1 MAARAQPR
9 KRRVDHRTRGA
20 RAEGRDARAALI
32 DAAAAVFSRRGFREA
47 SVDEVA
53 QEAGLSKGAVYWHFE
68 GKDELFLALHE
79 ERVERRQRE
88 MIELLESAPPD
99 QDVSPEM
106 SRRFLELL
114 QREGETLVLDQEF
127 WSLALRD
134 PKLRKRYARRQAQLR
149 SALAKALEARSEHL
163 GDPEFGTPAEEV
175 ATAFI
180 ALGDGLALAKLIDP
194 DAVPD
199 HLFGETAALVHDG
212 LVARAER
219 AARPEG

>member
-1 MAARAQPR
+1 
-9 KRRVDHRTRGA
+9 VDRRTRGA
-20 RAEGRDARAALI
+20 RAEGRDARSALI
-32 DAAAAVFSRRGFREA
+32 DAAATVFARRGFQEA

-53 QEAGLSKGAVYWHFE
+53 EEAGFSKGAVYWHFE
-68 GKDELFLALHE
+68 SKDDLFLALHE

-106 SRRFLELL
+106 SRRFLELVE
-114 QREGETLVLDQEF
+114 REEETLVLDHEL
-127 WSLALRD
+127 WSLSLRD
-134 PKLRKRYARRQAQLR
+134 PKLRKKYARRLAQLR
-149 SALAKALEARSEHL
+149 TALAKALEARSEHL
-163 GDPEFGTPAEEV
+163 GDPELPVPVEEV

-199 HLFGETAALVHDG
+199 HLFGQTAALVHAG

-219 AARPEG
+219 LRRSASP